1 MKKLIFLIAIAL
13 VLSAC
18 NSNSPHA
25 KELNDL
31 EKKYNAHIGVYAL
44 DTKSGKE
51 VKFNSDKRFAYAS
64 TSKAINSAILLEQ
77 VPYNK
82 LNKKYILTKMI

>member
-1 MKKLIFLIAIAL
+1 MKKLIFLIGIAL

-64 TSKAINSAILLEQ
+64 TSKAIN
-77 VPYNK
+77 
-82 LNKKYILTKMI
+82 